1 MDNTFASTPP
11 TLTLSF
17 VFAFVFAFTFLLF
30 FVLPYL
36 ACLDL
41 ILPSIPLALILT
53 LTLTIAFSFI
63 FLHPVF
69 SYPTLV
75 SLAPYL
81 ASFLSYPVLACL
93 KLVCFPLPS
102 RSFRGY
108 YMAVMPDLILSCSSA
123 HVMLYCITF
132 QYDVYTCVDREFEG
146 SPFISPRLAPTSPS
160 TSVHVIWECHI

>member
-1 MDNTFASTPP
+1 MDVPANVRIYSFITSSCVALLYFTSYTVPYITVPYLSYLDLTFPLPYYPDLQFFCYMDNTFASTPP

-75 SLAPYL
+75 SLA
-81 ASFLSYPVLACL
+81 
-93 KLVCFPLPS
+93 LPCIVS
-102 RSFRGY
+102 
-108 YMAVMPDLILSCSSA
+108 ILSGLSLSEISVFSSS
-123 HVMLYCITF
+123 F
-132 QYDVYTCVDREFEG
+132 
-146 SPFISPRLAPTSPS
+146 P
-160 TSVHVIWECHI
+160 